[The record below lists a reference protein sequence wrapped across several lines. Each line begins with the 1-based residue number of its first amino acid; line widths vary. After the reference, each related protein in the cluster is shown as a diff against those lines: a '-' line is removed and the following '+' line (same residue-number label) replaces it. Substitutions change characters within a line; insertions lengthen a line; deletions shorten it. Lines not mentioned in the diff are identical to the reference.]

1 MYGYGLR
8 REPWSSGGHFIKR
21 PWVWIPPDTN
31 GYFISLI
38 CCKRCFVCLKRFKKT
53 RKRTE
58 MMTHC
63 KESNNM
69 DSYIVLDRCLWNWEV
84 SLVNQKSGKINY
96 WKSVLKTKTTTKVF
110 SKSWTAD
117 NKRIILYYVWV
128 FLNLSFLLLK
138 AHNFDLRK
146 IYVKKQLMKFCEYA
160 PWVVRQFNRDDN
172 FKSTV

>member
-53 RKRTE
+53 HKRTE

-63 KESNNM
+63 KESI
-69 DSYIVLDRCLWNWEV
+69 DRDTYLVLDRCLWNSKIKNQIKLSRRAFFDCEKCIPKI
-84 SLVNQKSGKINY
+84 LVRKRRIQ
-96 WKSVLKTKTTTKVF
+96 L
-110 SKSWTAD
+110 D
-117 NKRIILYYVWV
+117 NKRIILYYFWV